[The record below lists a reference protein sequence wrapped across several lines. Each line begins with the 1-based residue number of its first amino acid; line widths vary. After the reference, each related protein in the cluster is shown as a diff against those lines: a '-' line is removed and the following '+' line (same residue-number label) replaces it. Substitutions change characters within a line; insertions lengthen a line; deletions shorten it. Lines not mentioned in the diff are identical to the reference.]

1 MLENKNTF
9 RFIQKYTLCQNAAL
23 PLNGTHQLNRGRLV
37 GPQEARAW
45 PEWAMLMRGRL
56 LLGQSSRCLAMMT

>member
-1 MLENKNTF
+1 MLENKNTC
-9 RFIQKYTLCQNAAL
+9 RFIKKYTLCQNAAL

-56 LLGQSSRCLAMMT
+56 LLGQSSR